1 MNKLLIARENI
12 SVMKHQILSIELHGF
27 YDSSIR
33 AFRGLMYLKVVSLN
47 GCFVSLLS
55 GKTKVAPLKD
65 FSIPRLELLGS
76 ILLTKLM
83 NSVKEAIHPV
93 WAMKNTYYWAVSEI
107 SLYKIKG
114 VKKEWK
120 Q

>member
-1 MNKLLIARENI
+1 
-12 SVMKHQILSIELHGF
+12 
-27 YDSSIR
+27 
-33 AFRGLMYLKVVSLN
+33 MYLKVVSLN

-55 GKTKVAPLKD
+55 GKTKVAPMKD

-76 ILLTKLM
+76 VLLTKLM

-93 WAMKNTYYWAVSEI
+93 WAMKNTYYWVVSEI
-107 SLYKIKG
+107 SLYRIKG